1 MGTGWVL
8 HLGVL
13 ISPIS
18 LNFLESLLPQEHA
31 DRAGWM
37 WASSSRDREVE
48 LAEWAAQAE
57 RWVARAKKT
66 AVTIHLLGLVLCL
79 SKLVAMLHVHLW
91 NFNAHISR
99 EGTQNRLLCRSAS
112 LQGRGLH
119 VSFLLG
125 GCFFPLSS
133 YLFLFKSRHVL
144 HPCVHP
150 CPPSLLYKPPL
161 NLPAGCFVSV
171 CAGLLLH
178 LSVCAGLLL
187 QAELLAGS
195 HEAECT
201 GQKLSEGFWV
211 PHSLSGRPKALE
223 LDGGSLL
230 FLGTCLPQPGLGSD
244 VSKLRGF
251 PMH

>member
-1 MGTGWVL
+1 MGAPLRCADLSHFLELPRESPPPGTCGQGWVDVGKL
-8 HLGVL
+8 FEG
-13 ISPIS
+13 
-18 LNFLESLLPQEHA
+18 QGGGA
-31 DRAGWM
+31 
-37 WASSSRDREVE
+37 RE
-48 LAEWAAQAE
+48 EWAAQAE

-79 SKLVAMLHVHLW
+79 SKLVAMLHIHLW
-91 NFNAHISR
+91 SFKAHVSR
-99 EGTQNRLLCRSAS
+99 EGTQNRLLCCSAG

-119 VSFLLG
+119 VSFLPG

-211 PHSLSGRPKALE
+211 PRSLSGRPKALE
-223 LDGGSLL
+223 LDGGSL
-230 FLGTCLPQPGLGSD
+230 
-244 VSKLRGF
+244 
-251 PMH
+251 